1 MSAYRLPEI
10 VSDSQ
15 SLRGKVYRQIREKIL
30 DGEYK
35 PDEELRETAIGKEL
49 GVSRTPVREAL
60 RQLELEGLVYL
71 VPNRGAYVKGITEE
85 DIRDIYMIRSRLE
98 GLCARLAAEKITK
111 EELDALDDVIC
122 LAEMHAAR
130 GNSEKVF
137 EMDSKFH
144 ELIYEACKSKQL
156 SHLLSDYHQYVQ
168 KVRKLSVSGNVRR
181 AEQSA
186 HEHRMILEAIR
197 SRNPDLAEQLAKE
210 HIANTIHNIQKTGIY
225 HINQEESETWKK
237 SK

>member
-1 MSAYRLPEI
+1 MSGYRLPEI
-10 VSDSQ
+10 AADSHT
-15 SLRGKVYRQIREKIL
+15 LRGKVYRQIREKIL

-35 PDEELRETAIGKEL
+35 PNEELREIAIGREL

-60 RQLELEGLVYL
+60 RQLELEGLVYII
-71 VPNRGAYVKGITEE
+71 PNRGAYVKGITEE

-98 GLCARLAAEKITK
+98 GLCARLAAEKITQ

-122 LAEMHAAR
+122 LAEMHAAK

-168 KVRKLSVSGNVRR
+168 KVRKLSVSGSVR

-197 SRNPDLAEQLAKE
+197 SRDPDLAEQLAKE
-210 HIANTIHNIQKTGIY
+210 HIANTVHNIQKAGIPM
-225 HINQEESETWKK
+225 EEEQKML
-237 SK
+237 

>member
-1 MSAYRLPEI
+1 MYRTHTCG
-10 VSDSQ
+10 Q
-15 SLRGKVYRQIREKIL
+15 LRIEDAGKSV
-30 DGEYK
+30 
-35 PDEELRETAIGKEL
+35 
-49 GVSRTPVREAL
+49 
-60 RQLELEGLVYL
+60 
-71 VPNRGAYVKGITEE
+71 
-85 DIRDIYMIRSRLE
+85 
-98 GLCARLAAEKITK
+98 
-111 EELDALDDVIC
+111 C
-122 LAEMHAAR
+122 LS
-130 GNSEKVF
+130 GW
-137 EMDSKFH
+137 
-144 ELIYEACKSKQL
+144 
-156 SHLLSDYHQYVQ
+156 VQ